1 MAKDFDEKLTTL
13 SKKFHILDVG
23 CIRDTLENCNGDV
36 DIAISF
42 LSSML
47 ESPAEPDRAS
57 EKARPNSDDD
67 EEFKRVLEIS
77 QQEEREKQA
86 ILDCLNKSDEDNV
99 DTNKKPDPPP
109 TPISVPTQSSPVPT
123 VSFAQQAKTG
133 GNFQQPASEPLPV
146 SQLRS
151 QVEIK
156 DGYNLYVMR
165 GLPGSGK
172 STLAKSMVKSYN
184 DAGKKGV
191 ICSADDFFI
200 DNRGKYNFDMT
211 RLSEAHEHCRLKA
224 DQFMK
229 KVYCSFFSQPIIKK
243 YRALKL
249 LSLTTRTLKYGKCS
263 LMLKWHSV
271 TATESLLK
279 NQIQFGSLMFANSP
293 DVIDTS
299 MRI

>member
-13 SKKFHILDVG
+13 SKKFHVLDTG
-23 CIRDTLENCNGDV
+23 CIRDTLENCSGDV

-57 EKARPNSDDD
+57 EKARANSDDD
-67 EEFKRVLEIS
+67 EELKRVLEIS
-77 QQEEREKQA
+77 QREEREKQA
-86 ILDCLNKSDEDNV
+86 ILNCLNKSDEELL

-109 TPISVPTQSSPVPT
+109 TSTAVSFQNSPAPAL
-123 VSFAQQAKTG
+123 SFAQQAKND
-133 GNFQQPASEPLPV
+133 GNFQQPVSEPLPV

-172 STLAKSMVKSYN
+172 TTLAQSMVKSYTE
-184 DAGKKGV
+184 AGKKGV
-191 ICSADDFFI
+191 ICSADDFFV

-229 KVYCSFFSQPIIKK
+229 KVESSFFTK
-243 YRALKL
+243 
-249 LSLTTRTLKYGKCS
+249 
-263 LMLKWHSV
+263 V
-271 TATESLLK
+271 T
-279 NQIQFGSLMFANSP
+279 
-293 DVIDTS
+293 
-299 MRI
+299 

>member
-1 MAKDFDEKLTTL
+1 MLVFRHDGGKIMAKDFDEKLTTL
-13 SKKFHILDVG
+13 SKKFHVLDTG
-23 CIRDTLENCNGDV
+23 CIRDTLENCSGDV

-67 EEFKRVLEIS
+67 EELKRVLEIS
-77 QQEEREKQA
+77 QREEREKQA
-86 ILDCLNKSDEDNV
+86 ILNCLNKSDEELL

-109 TPISVPTQSSPVPT
+109 TSTAVLFQNSPAPAL
-123 VSFAQQAKTG
+123 SFAQQAKND
-133 GNFQQPASEPLPV
+133 GNVQQPVSEPLPV

-172 STLAKSMVKSYN
+172 TTLAQSMVKSYTE
-184 DAGKKGV
+184 AGKKGV
-191 ICSADDFFI
+191 ICSADDFFV

-229 KVYCSFFSQPIIKK
+229 KVESSFFTK
-243 YRALKL
+243 
-249 LSLTTRTLKYGKCS
+249 
-263 LMLKWHSV
+263 V
-271 TATESLLK
+271 T
-279 NQIQFGSLMFANSP
+279 
-293 DVIDTS
+293 
-299 MRI
+299 